1 MTNRILELLPGLA
14 VLLIGAGA
22 AYGLSQTILGV
33 NELILAIV
41 IGFLV
46 TNTVGLPDWA
56 KSGIGTHKIWLETGI
71 VLMGA
76 RIALDQLLAVGPQ
89 MLLVIVASLVFTVV
103 YVEFLSRNV
112 FGITNQMGSLLAAGS
127 SICGVS
133 AIVAVS
139 GGVRA
144 KSEQIAYA
152 VATILVF
159 DALTLTVYPI
169 IGRLLELPDIVFGA
183 WAGISM
189 YSTGPVVAAGATY
202 SQEAAQWATITKLGR
217 NIFIGLLAIAYAVY
231 YARQSSSDDADSD
244 SIGNKWLYVWEQFP
258 KFVIGFL
265 IVIVVVSLGLLSD
278 PEVETMRN
286 LYQWLFLVAFVG
298 LGANIQLRKMRNAGL
313 KPILTVFTAL
323 LTVSV
328 LSLLT
333 SIFLFG

>member
-14 VLLIGAGA
+14 VLLVGAGA
-22 AYGLSQTILGV
+22 AYGLSQTIRGI

-46 TNTVGLPDWA
+46 TNTVGLPDWTE
-56 KSGIGTHKIWLETGI
+56 SGIGTHKIWLETGI

-89 MLLVIVASLVFTVV
+89 MLLVIVAFLVFTVV

-112 FGITNQMGSLLAAGS
+112 FGITDRMGSLLAAGS

-144 KSEQIAYA
+144 KSEQITYA

-159 DALTLTVYPI
+159 DALTLMAYPI
-169 IGRLLELPDIVFGA
+169 IGRLLELPNIVFGA

-189 YSTGPVVAAGATY
+189 FSTGPVVAAGATY
-202 SQEAAQWATITKLGR
+202 SQEAAEWATITKLGR

-231 YARQSSSDDADSD
+231 YARQSSGDADSD
-244 SIGNKWLYVWEQFP
+244 SIGNKWLYVWKQFP

-265 IVIVVVSLGLLSD
+265 VVIVVVSLGLLSGS
-278 PEVETMRN
+278 EVETMRN

-298 LGANIQLRKMRNAGL
+298 LGANIQLRKMRNTGL
-313 KPILTVFTAL
+313 KPILTVFTAF

>member
-1 MTNRILELLPGLA
+1 MANRVIELLPGLA
-14 VLLIGAGA
+14 VLLAGAGT
-22 AYGLSQTILGV
+22 AYGLSQTILGI

-56 KSGIGTHKIWLETGI
+56 ATGIDTHKIWLETGI

-76 RIALDQLLAVGPQ
+76 RIALDQLLAIGPQ
-89 MLLVIVASLVFTVV
+89 MLLIIVAFLVFTVV

-112 FGITNQMGSLLAAGS
+112 FGLTDRMGSLLAAGS

-133 AIVAVS
+133 AVVAVS

-152 VATILVF
+152 VATILIF
-159 DALTLTVYPI
+159 DALTLTVYPT
-169 IGRLLELPDIVFGA
+169 IGRLLELSDIVFGA

-189 YSTGPVVAAGATY
+189 FSTGPVVAAGATY
-202 SQEAAQWATITKLGR
+202 SQEAAEWATITKLGR
-217 NIFIGLLAIAYAVY
+217 NIFIGLLAIAYAIY
-231 YARQSSSDDADSD
+231 YARQNDGGDAPSDLV
-244 SIGNKWLYVWEQFP
+244 GNKWVYVWKQFP

-265 IVIVVVSLGLLSD
+265 VVIVVVSLGLLSG
-278 PEVETMRN
+278 PEIETMRN
-286 LYQWLFLVAFVG
+286 LYHWFFLIAFVG
-298 LGANIQLRKMRNAGL
+298 LGASIHLRKMRNTGI
-313 KPILTVFTAL
+313 KPILTMFTAF

-328 LSLLT
+328 LSLVT